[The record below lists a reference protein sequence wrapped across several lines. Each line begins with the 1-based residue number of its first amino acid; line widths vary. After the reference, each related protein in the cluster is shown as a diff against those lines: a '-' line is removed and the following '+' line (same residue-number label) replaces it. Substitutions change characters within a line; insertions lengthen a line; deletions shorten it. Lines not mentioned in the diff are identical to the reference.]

1 MVEQR
6 NTDSMGYTLEASVE
20 AARTGDIAALETVI
34 TGIQDRIYGLAMRML
49 AHPQD
54 AQDATQ
60 EILVKIVTNLNTFR
74 HEASFLIWA
83 CRIAVN
89 HLLTMRKRRSELHAL
104 SFEQISEFLEAGLAS
119 PVAVPASV
127 DQRLLVEEVKIGC
140 TQGMLLCL
148 DREHRVA
155 YILGEIFEVSSREGA
170 DILDITP
177 EAFRQRLSRAR
188 KLLRSFLETTCGI
201 INPANACRCDKQVGP
216 SMKAGL
222 LNPDRLVFVRHPTRI
237 SVIHPEHRPNEV
249 QELETLDR
257 VAALYRSHPNYAA
270 PGTFVRAMKDL
281 LTSRS
286 FTILNTD
293 EKRE

>member
-1 MVEQR
+1 
-6 NTDSMGYTLEASVE
+6 
-20 AARTGDIAALETVI
+20 
-34 TGIQDRIYGLAMRML
+34 MRML

-74 HEASFLIWA
+74 HEAPFLIWA
-83 CRIAVN
+83 CRIAAN
-89 HLLTMRKRRSELHAL
+89 HLLTMRKRRSDLHAL
-104 SFEQISEFLEAGLAS
+104 SFEQVAEYLEAGLAS

-188 KLLRSFLETTCGI
+188 KLLRRFLETTCGI
-201 INPANACRCDKQVGP
+201 INPANACRCNKQVGP
-216 SMKAGL
+216 GIKAGL
-222 LNPDRLVFVRHPTRI
+222 LNPDRLVFARHPTRV
-237 SVIHPEHRPNEV
+237 SVIHPEHRPKEV

-270 PGTFVRAMKDL
+270 PRTFVSAMKEL
-281 LTSRS
+281 LTSGP
-286 FTILNTD
+286 FTILHAD
-293 EKRE
+293 EERE